1 MARGSKAQIR
11 LAAAGTNRTA
21 ATLIDSGH
29 GFTPGSFSYGRDPD
43 VRPSG
48 RFARRERGNV
58 SNASYSFEI
67 DADSVTVPLLAG
79 KHGRRFTV
87 WFMPDGESAGAEQLT
102 ITGYAAISA
111 DWQFAAK
118 ARFSVSI
125 AADSE
130 VSTTA
135 AVVGTASPVR
145 TVVYA
150 GRQVALSVSTQTGEL
165 LEFTGGATR
174 DVSGGI
180 TFTPVTNYL
189 EEVFGGQGYMGRVPT
204 TEDGAITIATV
215 HRRASAI
222 TLQEAAAAIARAEG
236 CIAAIETP
244 YGWYAGG
251 LMVPEMDVETPWD
264 GLASF
269 SGDLPW
275 SWDQDRGIRSG
286 PWAFGPSET
295 KTFTASTDV
304 ALAPPSGFT
313 GDVYAVVTAAGA
325 TEAATATAAQAT
337 GTKKTKPIPLRLGI
351 YRMADAPPAITRLII
366 TATPAASVTITLI
379 YGTRIQGED
388 A

>member
-1 MARGSKAQIR
+1 MARGSQAQIR
-11 LAAAGTNRTA
+11 LAAAGTARTA
-21 ATLIDSGH
+21 ATLFGPGH
-29 GFTPGSFSYGRDPD
+29 GFTPGTFSYGRDPD

-48 RFARRERGNV
+48 RFARRERGTV
-58 SNASYSFEI
+58 SNAAYSFEI

-87 WFMPDGESAGAEQLT
+87 WVMPDGESAGAEQLA
-102 ITGYAAISA
+102 ITGYATIVD

-118 ARFSVSI
+118 ARFTVAI
-125 AADSE
+125 AADSAID
-130 VSTTA
+130 TTA
-135 AVVGTASPVR
+135 ARTGADSPAS

-150 GRQVALSVSTQTGEL
+150 SRQVELSVSTQTGEL
-165 LEFTGGATR
+165 LEMTGGATR

-189 EEVFGGQGYMGRVPT
+189 EEVFGGQAYMGRVPT

-215 HRRASAI
+215 HRRASAL
-222 TLQEAAAAIARAEG
+222 TLQEAAATIARAEG

-251 LMVPEMDVETPWD
+251 LMVPEMGIETPWD

-275 SWDQDRGIRSG
+275 SWDQEQGIRSG
-286 PWAFGPSET
+286 PWAFGPGEDQSIIT
-295 KTFTASTDV
+295 NSDV
-304 ALAPPSGFT
+304 AISPPSGFN
-313 GDVYAVVTAAGA
+313 GDFYAVVTASGS
-325 TEAATATAAQAT
+325 TEAATARLAPAT
-337 GTKKTKPIPLRLGI
+337 GAARSTAIPLRHGI
-351 YRMADAPPAITRLII
+351 YRITNAPTNVTRLVIS
-366 TATPAASVTITLI
+366 ATPLLLVSITLI